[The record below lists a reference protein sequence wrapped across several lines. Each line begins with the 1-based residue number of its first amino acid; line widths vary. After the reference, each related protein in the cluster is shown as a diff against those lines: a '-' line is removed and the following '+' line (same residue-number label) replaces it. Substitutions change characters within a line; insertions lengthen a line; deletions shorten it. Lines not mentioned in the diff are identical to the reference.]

1 MISYPDTLPGPSA
14 LGLKKA
20 DRRATSSM
28 EGAPHARGRQ
38 LAVVT
43 SAKISWDLSQ
53 AQLDDFLGFY
63 FDTLAEGRR
72 SFKIRLHGDG
82 GKRLRIAKFT
92 APLSQSATTGGGYTV
107 SSTLELTD

>member
-53 AQLDDFLGFY
+53 AQLDDFLGF
-63 FDTLAEGRR
+63 
-72 SFKIRLHGDG
+72 KIRLHGDG